1 MAFRKTRPTPAD
13 VCGQPLRV
21 TTYQELQQGAQAFAQ
36 GDLNLFILSG
46 APGLEKSRT
55 LKSLVGARGCYIE
68 GNATAFGV
76 YCELFRHRHQPIVI
90 DDVDSIYQEPAGIR
104 LLKALCQSEPV
115 KTVAW
120 LSDARFLDREG
131 IPRRFTTRS
140 PLALIAN
147 RWPTSNPNLVAV
159 EDRGLRI
166 SFEPSA
172 LEVHCR
178 TAQWYWDQEIFDYVG
193 AHLHLIERP
202 SMRLYFLAWQLKK
215 AGLDW
220 QGYVRQRLLA
230 GAALLVARLKGD
242 SRYANE
248 AERVAAF
255 VAAGGG
261 CRATYFNHAKKLAVK
276 SAVVPRL
283 ILTGQPPV
291 VPELGLDVLARLRCR
306 YGDLG
311 NG

>member
-1 MAFRKTRPTPAD
+1 MSKLRPSD
-13 VCGQPLRV
+13 ICGQQPLRV
-21 TTYQELQQGAQAFAQ
+21 TTYQELQQWALAFAQ
-36 GDLNLFILSG
+36 GYLNLFILSG

-55 LKSLVGARGCYIE
+55 LKGLVGPKACYIE

-115 KTVAW
+115 KTVGW
-120 LSDARFLDREG
+120 LSDARTLDREG
-131 IPRRFTTRS
+131 IARRFTTRS

-147 RWPTSNPNLVAV
+147 RWPANHPGLAAV
-159 EDRGLRI
+159 EDRGLRV

-172 LEVHCR
+172 LEVHSR
-178 TAQWYWDQEIFDYVG
+178 VAEWYWDQEIFDFVG

-202 SMRLYFLAWQLKK
+202 SMRLYVLAWQMKK

-220 QGYVRQRLLA
+220 QRYVRQRLLE
-230 GAALLVARLKGD
+230 GRALLVAQLKEDG
-242 SRYANE
+242 RYVSE

-261 CRATYFNHAKKLAVK
+261 CRATYFNHARKLAK
-276 SAVVPRL
+276 KPVVPQL
-283 ILTGQPPV
+283 VLKGQPPMV
-291 VPELGLDVLARLRCR
+291 SEPGLDLLAKLRRR
-306 YGDLG
+306 YGDVG

>member
-1 MAFRKTRPTPAD
+1 MRKPTHSD
-13 VCGQPLRV
+13 VCAQEPLRV
-21 TTYQELQQGAQAFAQ
+21 TTYQELQQWAQAFAQ
-36 GDLNLFILSG
+36 GHLNLFILCG

-55 LKSLVGARGCYIE
+55 LKSLVGPKACYIE

-76 YCELFRHRHQPIVI
+76 YCELFRHCHEPIVI

-120 LSDARFLDREG
+120 LSDARSLEREG

-140 PLALIAN
+140 PLALVAN
-147 RWPTSNPNLVAV
+147 RWPTSHPHLAAV
-159 EDRGLRI
+159 EDRGLRV

-178 TAQWYWDQEIFDYVG
+178 VAQWYWDQEIFDFVG
-193 AHLHLIERP
+193 AHLHWIERP
-202 SMRLYFLAWQLKK
+202 SMRLYVLAWQLKK
-215 AGLDW
+215 AGMDW
-220 QGYVRQRLLA
+220 RCYVRQRLLV
-230 GAALLVARLKGD
+230 GRALLVAQLKED
-242 SRYANE
+242 SRYASE

-261 CRATYFNHAKKLAVK
+261 CRATYFNHARKLAEK
-276 SAVVPRL
+276 
-283 ILTGQPPV
+283 PV
-291 VPELGLDVLARLRCR
+291 VPPLVVKGQLPKAWEPDLDLLAKLRRR

-311 NG
+311 SG

>member
-1 MAFRKTRPTPAD
+1 MSKLRPSD
-13 VCGQPLRV
+13 ISGQQPLRV
-21 TTYQELQQGAQAFAQ
+21 TTYQDLQQWAQAFAE
-36 GDLNLFILSG
+36 GHLPLFILSG

-55 LKSLVGARGCYIE
+55 LKSLVGPKGCYIE

-120 LSDARFLDREG
+120 LSDARSLERDG
-131 IPRRFTTRS
+131 IPLRFTTRS

-147 RWPTSNPNLVAV
+147 RWPANHPGLAAV
-159 EDRGLRI
+159 EDRGLRV

-178 TAQWYWDQEIFDYVG
+178 VAEWYWDQQIFDFVG
-193 AHLHLIERP
+193 AHLHLLERP
-202 SMRLYFLAWQLKK
+202 SMRLYVLAWQMKK

-220 QGYVRQRLLA
+220 RSYVRQRLLV
-230 GAALLVARLKGD
+230 GKALLVAQLRED
-242 SRYANE
+242 RRYASE

-261 CRATYFNHAKKLAVK
+261 CRATYFNHARRLAKKPK
-276 SAVVPRL
+276 VPQFTL
-283 ILTGQPPV
+283 KGQPPA
-291 VPELGLDVLARLRCR
+291 VPEPGLDLLARLRRR
-306 YGDLG
+306 YGDVG